1 MTAIQKPTQILTLAL
16 TLASL
21 FLFMAVAPPSSAQIG
36 VVGALSRSMAL
47 TPGEE
52 AQGRVIVR
60 NDTDQ
65 ARVVRAYLTDYQRSA
80 DGTTTYGEAGG
91 QDRSNA
97 SWVHIVPAEQT
108 IFPNGTASFNF
119 LVRVPEDPALSGTY
133 WSMLMVEPVSPSA
146 LEPPPEGKNGE
157 VRISVGTTV
166 RTGIH
171 LITQIQGTGRADL
184 KFLDRAL
191 DRKEGRVFLR
201 LDIENTGE
209 RHLGLGI
216 WAELFDEEGYSIG
229 RFDAP
234 RQGLFPKNSARIRV
248 PLSGV
253 PSGTYQALVVA
264 DDGGDNVFGAR
275 YEIVIP

>member
-1 MTAIQKPTQILTLAL
+1 MKAKQKPTQILTL
-16 TLASL
+16 TLAGL
-21 FLFMAVAPPSSAQIG
+21 FLLLAAAPTASAQTG
-36 VVGALSRSMAL
+36 VVGALSRRMELS
-47 TPGEE
+47 PGEE
-52 AQGRVIVR
+52 VQGRVIVR
-60 NDTDQ
+60 NQGKKT
-65 ARVVRAYLTDYQRSA
+65 RVVRAYLTDYQRSA
-80 DGTTTYGEAGG
+80 DGKTSYGEAGKH
-91 QDRSNA
+91 DRSNA
-97 SWVHIVPAEQT
+97 SWVHIVPAEKQVL
-108 IFPNGTASFNF
+108 PGAAASFNF
-119 LVRVPEDPALSGTY
+119 IVRVPEDTALSGTY

-146 LEPPPEGKNGE
+146 LEPPPEGEKGK
-157 VRISVGTTV
+157 VRISIGTTV

-184 KFLDRAL
+184 KFIDRAL
-191 DRKEGRVFLR
+191 EREEGRVFLR

-234 RQGLFPKNSARIRV
+234 RQGLFPKNSARVRV

-275 YEIVIP
+275 YEIVIH